1 MMNDETKSC
10 CQPQRGIPTANLIDP
25 SGRHIKDWSEM
36 KSIARH
42 LPQFTR
48 ALMAVALGF
57 LLHAG
62 PACGADHPPYFMAPD
77 AVDVIA
83 LLPPPPVSGSP
94 EQLADMAAV
103 ANARNFCPSNDLAV
117 ALEQNR
123 DLNVFNLA
131 PFLGANFKAA
141 RLPKTARLFRQAQSD
156 TAQFVVTAKKH
167 WQRLRPS
174 VVDTNLLVTTPALD
188 YSYPSGHSA
197 EATVMALILME
208 LVPDQSDRIFAASRA
223 AGWHRVQLARHY
235 PSDIQAGRVVAQA
248 AFQTMKKNPQFQREF
263 AGAKTELATALAV
276 PLLPLLNS
284 TNTKVLEP
292 VAH

>member
-1 MMNDETKSC
+1 
-10 CQPQRGIPTANLIDP
+10 
-25 SGRHIKDWSEM
+25 M
-36 KSIARH
+36 KSTARK
-42 LPQFTR
+42 LSPFTR
-48 ALMAVALGF
+48 GVMAITLVVF
-57 LLHAG
+57 LQAG
-62 PACGADHPPYFMAPD
+62 LAKGADRPFNFMAPD

-83 LLPPPPVSGSP
+83 LLPPPPITGSP
-94 EQLADMAAV
+94 EDRADMTAV
-103 ANARNFCPSNDLAV
+103 ANARNFCPSNELAV

-123 DLNVFNLA
+123 GLNVFSLA
-131 PFLGANFKAA
+131 PFLGANFKAD
-141 RLPKTARLFRQAQSD
+141 RLPKTARLFRHAQSD
-156 TAQFVVTAKKH
+156 TSRFVVTAKKH

-208 LVPDQSDRIFAASRA
+208 LVPDQAGRIFAASRD
-223 AGWHRVQLARHY
+223 AGWHRVQLALHY

-248 AFQTMKKNPQFQREF
+248 AFQAMKKNPQFQREF
-263 AGAKTELATALAV
+263 AGAKAELATALAV

-284 TNTKVLEP
+284 TNTKAPEP